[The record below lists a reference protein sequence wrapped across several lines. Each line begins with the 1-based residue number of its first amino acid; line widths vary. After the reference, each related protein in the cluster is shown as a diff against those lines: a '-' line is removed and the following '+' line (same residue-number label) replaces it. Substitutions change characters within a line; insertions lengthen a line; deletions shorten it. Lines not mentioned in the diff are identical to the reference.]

1 LPAVF
6 LQHLA
11 NRSPTLCSKQYVK
24 FAGEKYE
31 NIFLCQKTA
40 LENGIGER
48 HWKTALENGIGKQY
62 CNCVGKQRGKGV
74 RKWHYKA
81 MPKN

>member
-1 LPAVF
+1 M
-6 LQHLA
+6 
-11 NRSPTLCSKQYVK
+11 

-31 NIFLCQKTA
+31 NIILCQKTG

-62 CNCVGKQRGKGV
+62 CNCVRKHHGNGIG
-74 RKWHYKA
+74 KWH
-81 MPKN
+81 